1 MNNEALANRLDIL
14 LRSQA
19 RFLRFLERRMGS
31 RTDAEDVLQTAFL
44 RLVAQG
50 DSLRDDEKLIPWFY
64 QLLRNLVVDHYR
76 HRGAV
81 ARLEAS
87 AAAETETTTTDMDE
101 ELFRAICTCVNDVIP
116 TLKAE
121 HAALVQRVDLGS
133 EPLHRVAEDL
143 GITSNNASVRL
154 HRARRA
160 WRSGTRAGR
169 VRTMGAWTAVV
180 GARHINSRVLTRP
193 CVCRKIPGNP
203 SDPPPVRPCQ
213 LIRLLW

>member
-1 MNNEALANRLDIL
+1 MANEAIADRLDIL
-14 LRSQA
+14 LQSQA
-19 RFLRFLERRMGS
+19 RFFRFLERRMGS

-50 DSLRDDEKLIPWFY
+50 DSLRDDEKLVPWFY

-101 ELFRAICTCVNDVIP
+101 ELFRAICTCVNDLIP

-121 HAALVQRVDLGS
+121 NAVLVQRVELGG
-133 EPLHRVAEDL
+133 EPLHRVADDL
-143 GITSNNASVRL
+143 GITPNNASVRL
-154 HRARRA
+154 HRARRTLRDA
-160 WRSGTRAGR
+160 LQDTCGACADHGCLDCGCR
-169 VRTMGAWTAVV
+169 RTA
-180 GARHINSRVLTRP
+180 HP
-193 CVCRKIPGNP
+193 
-203 SDPPPVRPCQ
+203 
-213 LIRLLW
+213 